1 MYIASGYLLCVY
13 VFYLSFFSISPSFHI
28 PTSYVDDLMTFC
40 QDISNFSFN
49 LKFVIVV
56 LSILLLYFSFSYS
69 SWHGCVRY
77 ISAFPRHINDSR
89 YRIKT
94 ENERM
99 SAILEKKGIWNFTF
113 LKKRMIFHTTPFF
126 WLVIV
131 TAILSLLLP
140 IMMTMMM
147 KFILPS
153 NRR

>member
-1 MYIASGYLLCVY
+1 MYIR
-13 VFYLSFFSISPSFHI
+13 FLSKFFFSISPSVHI

-40 QDISNFSFN
+40 QDISNFGFN

-89 YRIKT
+89 YRIKI

-99 SAILEKKGIWNFTF
+99 SAILEKKGYGI
-113 LKKRMIFHTTPFF
+113 
-126 WLVIV
+126 
-131 TAILSLLLP
+131 SL
-140 IMMTMMM
+140 
-147 KFILPS
+147 F
-153 NRR
+153 

>member
-1 MYIASGYLLCVY
+1 MCIY
-13 VFYLSFFSISPSFHI
+13 VFLSKFFSTSPSFHI

-40 QDISNFSFN
+40 QDISNFGFN

-89 YRIKT
+89 YRIKI

-99 SAILEKKGIWNFTF
+99 SAILEKKGYGISLFF
-113 LKKRMIFHTTPFF
+113 KKRMIFHTTPFF

-153 NRR
+153 NMR